1 MVQENKRIARH
12 EMKPEELKP
21 KIFRRENS
29 LRWVKSSS
37 IEGMPFELQ
46 QLWVEVD
53 SGEIQWQLIEIIDRN
68 DI

>member
-1 MVQENKRIARH
+1 
-12 EMKPEELKP
+12 MKNNELSP
-21 KIFRRENS
+21 KIFRRENA

-53 SGEIQWQLIEIIDRN
+53 SGQEEWQPIEIIEK
-68 DI
+68 